1 MPSTNNTY
9 KTNYCLTF
17 SPGRRQWRQP
27 CPAYPQ
33 SLGPRWSRQC
43 QRTWQ
48 TRSREKLSITLSRN
62 PTFSSYEC
70 KYIFHHPSIIV
81 KSVRWLTWSPFY
93 DNIIIIWSDHQMMIN
108 VSDYQII
115 IIWLYPWHLM
125 IMVKQEPVND
135 SSGDGDLHSRHLLS
149 LTLLQY
155 WGIWSVL
162 W

>member
-1 MPSTNNTY
+1 MRRPPTMVNQHWIFYTHASTNNTY

-48 TRSREKLSITLSRN
+48 TRSREKLSIALSRN
-62 PTFSSYEC
+62 PTFSS
-70 KYIFHHPSIIV
+70 
-81 KSVRWLTWSPFY
+81 Y

-108 VSDYQII
+108 VSMTPDYHQMILSL
-115 IIWLYPWHLM
+115 IIWWSWSNKNLSMTPAVTV
-125 IMVKQEPVND
+125 ICIPAT
-135 SSGDGDLHSRHLLS
+135 SSLS
-149 LTLLQY
+149 PFSSIGASDQFCDKY
-155 WGIWSVL
+155 
-162 W
+162 